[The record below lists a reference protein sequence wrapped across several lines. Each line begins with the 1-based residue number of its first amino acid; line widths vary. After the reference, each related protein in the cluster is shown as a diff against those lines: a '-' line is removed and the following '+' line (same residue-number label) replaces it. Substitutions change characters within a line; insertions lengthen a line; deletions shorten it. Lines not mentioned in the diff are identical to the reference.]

1 MQENTFQVACVS
13 NGLHT
18 FVFYQ
23 YGDMVW
29 TTGTASGG
37 DRITGLGG
45 TPAQVI
51 SNNRNGLM
59 VLNYFT
65 FLQEF
70 K

>member
-23 YGDMVW
+23 YGDIMW

-37 DRITGLGG
+37 NEFTGLGG

-51 SNNRNGLM
+51 SNDKYRGI
-59 VLNYFT
+59 VLVYFT
-65 FLQEF
+65 FLQEL